1 MENNSVNSTDL
12 NKILDKI
19 KKLLALST
27 SPNEHEAHSALQ
39 MAQRLQA
46 QYNINISEI
55 NMADEPDVIEYE
67 LNHGNTKT
75 PSSNFKYIARYL
87 APHFRVKFVRSST
100 KSWAYGFSQDVQIF
114 NEVLVYSYNCFNK
127 MFKQFYKNSQLPFS
141 HISRELSIRY
151 KNDYLQGFV
160 EGVLKAL
167 KDNEEKYALMV
178 VVPNAVVEYT
188 NKRTVMSRTTMKSVF
203 GSAVARSQGF
213 SDGQYSQNV
222 RNVAI
227 TD

>member
-1 MENNSVNSTDL
+1 MKFL
-12 NKILDKI
+12 FILI
-19 KKLLALST
+19 IVLTRCLS
-27 SPNEHEAHSALQ
+27 S
-39 MAQRLQA
+39 
-46 QYNINISEI
+46 
-55 NMADEPDVIEYE
+55 
-67 LNHGNTKT
+67 
-75 PSSNFKYIARYL
+75 
-87 APHFRVKFVRSST
+87 
-100 KSWAYGFSQDVQIF
+100 
-114 NEVLVYSYNCFNK
+114 
-127 MFKQFYKNSQLPFS
+127 
-141 HISRELSIRY
+141 SIRIHNFLFPTFLVNCQSA

-188 NKRTVMSRTTMKSVF
+188 KKRTVMSRKTMKSVF

-213 SDGQYSQNV
+213 SDGQYSQNA